1 MEVVEK
7 CFCIIS
13 KDRAKALIKNSKGR
27 VIGDVDSV
35 KNIIRYLSK
44 AIAENIL
51 ECNNYELKNEIG
63 NDFEVLECELKL
75 VIK

>member
-1 MEVVEK
+1 MQK
-7 CFCIIS
+7 Q
-13 KDRAKALIKNSKGR
+13 KALIKNSKGR
-27 VIGDVDSV
+27 VIGDVNNV
-35 KNIIRYLSK
+35 KNIIHYPSK

-51 ECNNYELKNEIG
+51 ECNNDELKNEIG